1 VASAEGA
8 QRLVTRWLVTGGSG
22 QLGSEVVA
30 LLRARGTDVV
40 APSHAE
46 LDIADA
52 ASVEASFET
61 HRPDVVVSCAAY
73 TAVDA
78 AETDVEGA
86 TLLNATAPALL
97 ATASGRIGARLL
109 HVSTDYVFAGDG
121 TEPYAED
128 APTAPRS
135 VYGATKLAGEEAVH
149 ETLPGSGY
157 VVRTAWLYG
166 ATGSNCVRTIVRLA
180 EDRDVLEVV
189 DDQLGQPTWAADVA
203 DRLVALGS
211 SDAAPGVY
219 HATSS
224 GSTTWFGFARAVFEA
239 YGLDPER
246 IRPTT
251 TDRFPRPA
259 PRPAYSVL
267 GHDRWAAAGLEP
279 IRDWRDAVAAA
290 LPLS

>member
-30 LLRARGTDVV
+30 LLRARGAGVV

-46 LDIADA
+46 LDIADEG
-52 ASVEASFET
+52 SVEAAFLA

-78 AETDVEGA
+78 AESDVAGA

-97 ATASGRIGARLL
+97 ATASGRTGSRLL

-121 TEPYAED
+121 TAPYAED

-135 VYGATKLAGEEAVH
+135 VYGATKLAGEEAVL

-166 ATGSNCVRTIVRLA
+166 ATGSNFVRTIVRLA

-203 DRLVALGS
+203 DRLVALGLG
-211 SDAAPGVY
+211 DAPSGVY

-246 IRPTT
+246 VRPTT

-267 GHDRWAAAGLEP
+267 GHDRWAVAGLDP
-279 IRDWRDAVAAA
+279 IRDWRAAVDAA
-290 LPLS
+290 LPLA

>member
-1 VASAEGA
+1 
-8 QRLVTRWLVTGGSG
+8 VTRWLVTGGSG
-22 QLGSEVVA
+22 QLGSEVVGI
-30 LLRARGTDVV
+30 LRSRGAEVV
-40 APSHAE
+40 APTHAV
-46 LDIADA
+46 LDIADESSIA
-52 ASVEASFET
+52 AAFDE

-78 AETDVEGA
+78 AQTDVEGA

-97 ATASGRIGARLL
+97 ATASGRVGARLL

-121 TEPYAED
+121 TQPYAED

-135 VYGATKLAGEEAVH
+135 VYGATKLAGELAVL
-149 ETLPGSGY
+149 ETLPGTGY

-166 ATGSNCVRTIVRLA
+166 ATGSNFVRTMVRLA
-180 EDRDVLEVV
+180 GERDVLEVV

-203 DRLVALGS
+203 DRLVALGE
-211 SDAAPGVY
+211 AEAPPGVY

-246 IRPTT
+246 VRPTT

-267 GHDRWAAAGLEP
+267 GHARWAAAGLEP
-279 IRDWRDAVAAA
+279 IRDWRAAADAA
-290 LPLS
+290 LPLP

>member
-1 VASAEGA
+1 M
-8 QRLVTRWLVTGGSG
+8 TRWLVTGGSG
-22 QLGSEVVA
+22 QLGSEVVG
-30 LLRARGTDVV
+30 LLRSRGDDVV

-46 LDIADA
+46 LDVADET
-52 ASVEASFET
+52 SVREAFDA

-86 TLLNATAPALL
+86 TLLNAQAPALL
-97 ATASGRIGARLL
+97 AAASGRTGARLL

-121 TEPYAED
+121 SQPYDED
-128 APTAPRS
+128 APTSPRS
-135 VYGATKLAGEEAVH
+135 VYGATKLAGERAVL
-149 ETLPGSGY
+149 ETLPTTGF

-166 ATGSNCVRTIVRLA
+166 AGGSNFVRTIVRLA
-180 EDRDVLEVV
+180 GERDVLEVV
-189 DDQLGQPTWAADVA
+189 DDQVGQPTWAADVA
-203 DRLVALGS
+203 DRLVALGD

-224 GSTTWFGFARAVFEA
+224 GSTTWFGFARSVLAA

-246 IRPTT
+246 VRPTT
-251 TDRFPRPA
+251 TDRFSRPA

-267 GHDRWAAAGLEP
+267 GHARWAAAGLEP
-279 IRDWRDAVAAA
+279 IRDWRAAVDAA
-290 LPLS
+290 LPLP